1 MTAKEALKER
11 IDSLTEEEA
20 AELLDRL
27 EWESTEEEILTPEQ
41 WARVQEGERQIALG
55 DVVDAS
61 AFVCTAKIDASAPG
75 LSIGRRGVGPHP
87 RPSPIA
93 MGEGG
98 RERTPR
104 SSGSLLQAKW

>member
-1 MTAKEALKER
+1 MTAKEVLKER

-41 WARVQEGERQIALG
+41 WARVQEGERQIAAG

-61 AFVCTAKIDASAPG
+61 AFMRTVGMDAPAPG
-75 LSIGRRGVGPHP
+75 LSIGRREMGPHP
-87 RPSPIA
+87 RPSPNA

-98 RERTPR
+98 RERMPR
-104 SSGSLLQAKW
+104 SSGLPLQAKW

>member
-1 MTAKEALKER
+1 MTAKEVLKER

-27 EWESTEEEILTPEQ
+27 EWESIEEEILTPEQ
-41 WARVQEGERQIALG
+41 WARVQEGERQIAAG

-61 AFVCTAKIDASAPG
+61 AFMRTVGMEAPAPG
-75 LSIGRRGVGPHP
+75 LSIGRRGMGPHP